1 MRFFL
6 VFFLAFCTI
15 QSYAQR
21 YVPDQA
27 FSLDGR
33 VSALQIEGRQAIA
46 TSEGTAYFFEQ
57 QDDRQWVPVDT
68 VSSPVE
74 DEFFGSNVSL
84 AANRAMIAG
93 GNSAYIYEKR
103 GGIWTLISQLDDLGE
118 EEAVPTVAISE
129 DYAFAGLSQEDGA
142 NGEQRV
148 GVVIVF
154 AREIQDWQEV
164 QRLRASNGGTN
175 EFFGSAVI
183 VQGRQ
188 LVIGNSTFLDSNA
201 PTNGAYLFSIN
212 ERGEWLET
220 ETLEG
225 FFQFEDSANPAY
237 AFNQGNVAIGN
248 SGTFASGFNLP
259 GEVIIYEQQ
268 NNAWQQ
274 TIIIR
279 PSDSENN
286 DNFGREVVLF
296 RNQLAVQTQNKGT
309 YLYENT
315 KFSEW
320 EEIKILQDYYIADV
334 SSRGAIAYGPDPNSV
349 YFIRRLDNPSDPV
362 FVPSQSFSLENSM
375 RFATTAQLKDDQAI
389 VNGGR
394 EAYIFE
400 QQANKQWLRT
410 STLRAPISGES
421 FGSRVAISK
430 DVAIVAATAKV
441 YIYEKGSNGS
451 WNLSQQLDNLI
462 SDNSVPQVAIG
473 QDYAFAAFRLEDGP
487 NGEQLA
493 GLVIVFKRIGQ
504 GWQEVQKLY
513 ASDAEA
519 VDLFGSDIEL
529 IEGQLLVGNS
539 TGLGDSR
546 KQNNS
551 AYLFSLNEAGEW
563 VETEQLEGF
572 FQIEDSADPRY
583 ALSPGN
589 VAIGNSGV
597 SSSEFTLPGEVIIYE
612 QQNDNWQQSLVIQ
625 PFDSENNDDFGT
637 QVILSGDLLAVQT
650 QSKGTYLYNNP
661 EFGKWEEVQILR
673 DYYVIGLSDSTAI
686 AYGPEADKIYFLK
699 RDDDSTSNP
708 IAVTGF
714 NLIDPTTD
722 EVLQPI
728 QDGDMVD
735 LNAIFGS
742 VEGQSI
748 NIQAVTNPMSVG
760 SVILELS
767 GGMMRTSRQNAAP
780 YALFGDDDGDYR
792 PGELQPGQ
800 YTLTATPYPQRN
812 FEGTPGTS
820 QSISFTITKFGQI
833 IGLTLINAN
842 REEAILEISEETV
855 IDYADYPGVNFNLRV
870 DVSPEVVG
878 SVDIKVSEEKLGI
891 LRNRTENAAPYAAF
905 GDSNGNYRDWQPAP
919 GIYTVEATSYEL
931 RSQEGQLLDQRSFT
945 FEVIDTDSYRTAS
958 RTEDTSTK
966 PTLTTEIQ
974 LYPNPVRGQ
983 LQAEVDHNTAFT
995 LSIYNPM
1002 GQLVYQKAATTSLA
1016 EQINFTNEQPGIYMV
1031 VMNSPTERVVRK
1043 VMVKK

>member
-188 LVIGNSTFLDSNA
+188 LVVGNSTFLDSNA

-296 RNQLAVQTQNKGT
+296 RNLLAVQTQNKGT

-320 EEIKILQDYYIADV
+320 EEIQILQDYYIADV

-389 VNGGR
+389 VNGGG
-394 EAYIFE
+394 EAYIF
-400 QQANKQWLRT
+400 
-410 STLRAPISGES
+410 
-421 FGSRVAISK
+421 
-430 DVAIVAATAKV
+430 
-441 YIYEKGSNGS
+441 
-451 WNLSQQLDNLI
+451 
-462 SDNSVPQVAIG
+462 
-473 QDYAFAAFRLEDGP
+473 
-487 NGEQLA
+487 
-493 GLVIVFKRIGQ
+493 
-504 GWQEVQKLY
+504 
-513 ASDAEA
+513 
-519 VDLFGSDIEL
+519 
-529 IEGQLLVGNS
+529 
-539 TGLGDSR
+539 
-546 KQNNS
+546 
-551 AYLFSLNEAGEW
+551 
-563 VETEQLEGF
+563 
-572 FQIEDSADPRY
+572 
-583 ALSPGN
+583 
-589 VAIGNSGV
+589 
-597 SSSEFTLPGEVIIYE
+597 
-612 QQNDNWQQSLVIQ
+612 
-625 PFDSENNDDFGT
+625 
-637 QVILSGDLLAVQT
+637 
-650 QSKGTYLYNNP
+650 
-661 EFGKWEEVQILR
+661 
-673 DYYVIGLSDSTAI
+673 
-686 AYGPEADKIYFLK
+686 
-699 RDDDSTSNP
+699 
-708 IAVTGF
+708 
-714 NLIDPTTD
+714 
-722 EVLQPI
+722 
-728 QDGDMVD
+728 
-735 LNAIFGS
+735 
-742 VEGQSI
+742 
-748 NIQAVTNPMSVG
+748 
-760 SVILELS
+760 
-767 GGMMRTSRQNAAP
+767 
-780 YALFGDDDGDYR
+780 
-792 PGELQPGQ
+792 
-800 YTLTATPYPQRN
+800 
-812 FEGTPGTS
+812 
-820 QSISFTITKFGQI
+820 
-833 IGLTLINAN
+833 
-842 REEAILEISEETV
+842 
-855 IDYADYPGVNFNLRV
+855 
-870 DVSPEVVG
+870 
-878 SVDIKVSEEKLGI
+878 
-891 LRNRTENAAPYAAF
+891 
-905 GDSNGNYRDWQPAP
+905 
-919 GIYTVEATSYEL
+919 
-931 RSQEGQLLDQRSFT
+931 
-945 FEVIDTDSYRTAS
+945 
-958 RTEDTSTK
+958 
-966 PTLTTEIQ
+966 
-974 LYPNPVRGQ
+974 
-983 LQAEVDHNTAFT
+983 
-995 LSIYNPM
+995 
-1002 GQLVYQKAATTSLA
+1002 
-1016 EQINFTNEQPGIYMV
+1016 
-1031 VMNSPTERVVRK
+1031 
-1043 VMVKK
+1043 